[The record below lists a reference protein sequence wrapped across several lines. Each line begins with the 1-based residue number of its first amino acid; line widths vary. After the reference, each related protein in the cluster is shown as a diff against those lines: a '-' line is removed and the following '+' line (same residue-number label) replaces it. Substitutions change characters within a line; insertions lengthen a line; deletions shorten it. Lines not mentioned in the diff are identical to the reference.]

1 MVRLRSYLVLLVLF
15 AGWSGAAYDAYS
27 SARQKF
33 DLIAS
38 DRLRPGARLTVSGAE
53 LDAYVAHEAPAGVR
67 QPHVEI
73 PAPGIATGSAII
85 DFARLRSAQ
94 GHPPGFL
101 LSLLLAGERPVS
113 VTARIHS
120 ADGQATVEV
129 QKVEIGGMEMEGATL
144 DFLIQNFLLPLYP
157 DAAVGQPFALGHHIQ
172 KLDVQPGAVG
182 VVIGN

>member
-1 MVRLRSYLVLLVLF
+1 LRSSWVLLVLF
-15 AGWSGAAYDAYS
+15 AGWGGAAYDAYS

-38 DRLRPGARLTVSGAE
+38 DQLRPGARLTLSRAE
-53 LDAYVAHEAPAGVR
+53 LDAYVAHEAPEGVR
-67 QPHVEI
+67 QAHVEI
-73 PAPGIATGSAII
+73 PAAGVATGSAII

-101 LSLLLAGERPVS
+101 LSMLLAGERPVS

-129 QKVEIGGMEMEGATL
+129 QKVEIGGMEIEGATL

-157 DAAVGQPFALGHHIQ
+157 DAAVGQPFELGHHIQ
-172 KLDVQPGAVG
+172 KLDVQPAAVG
-182 VVIGN
+182 VVIGR